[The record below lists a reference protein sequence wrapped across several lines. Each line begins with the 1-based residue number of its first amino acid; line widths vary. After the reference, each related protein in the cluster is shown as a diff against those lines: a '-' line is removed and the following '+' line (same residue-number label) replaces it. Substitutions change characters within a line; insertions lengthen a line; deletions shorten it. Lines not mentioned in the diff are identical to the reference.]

1 MPALENRPELEG
13 HLLPY
18 YKIYIHL
25 NRSRDVGFGVGAIKI
40 SEIYSY
46 CRLMCINSITER
58 EDVLWAVQVLDTEFL
73 AHQDDKAK
81 KTKAAKENKSGGR
94 NDKNSNRR

>member
-1 MPALENRPELEG
+1 M
-13 HLLPY
+13 
-18 YKIYIHL
+18 
-25 NRSRDVGFGVGAIKI
+25 GAIKI

-46 CRLMCINSITER
+46 CRLMQINGISER

-81 KTKAAKENKSGGR
+81 KTKAAKENKSGGH
-94 NDKNSNRR
+94 KNRDRR